1 VVGPKTTRGRL
12 LAGAALLAV
21 ACAAGGWVLA
31 ARTGGGSDS
40 RITWKADKAPFALH
54 VLKGGHELVGDATG
68 AAGPGTRLS
77 YTLADGSNHTVTSLL
92 GSRPVVG
99 GTEYRVA
106 TDEPGRTST
115 VTVKRTPRSIHV
127 AWRLTPDTGVDTVY
141 AAFHSPAPT
150 EHFVGAG
157 IDHTGVDLNGRLVQL
172 KVAYSCGRSVVTPF
186 FASSAGYGVYFD
198 TTAVGHMQFRGTH
211 DGMACDDSNSAN
223 PLCTVVSGPD
233 RVQACFKTLSLD
245 YDVFAGPPAEVVA
258 KYRATAGLM
267 TLPAPA
273 EFATIKWRD
282 RVTGAGG
289 VTDDIAR
296 FKRYRIPLGS
306 VLVDNPWETNGC
318 WGALQFDP
326 RFGDPKT
333 LIRAVHGAG
342 VRFLLWVSPWVDPS
356 PACRPS
362 LSTFRA
368 GTTLPTLHGW
378 NAVDFTNPA
387 ARTTYEAK
395 IAALVRLGVDGFK
408 GDRGD
413 EPDMESMQ
421 FAGGSGR
428 AVHNLFPELFARSVV
443 DASRSAGVPK
453 PVTMF
458 RAGYT
463 GTPAAGAS
471 VWTGDQ
477 IPDFGGMRDAI
488 RSLASLGASGF
499 AVTGSDVGGYS
510 TQNGSQILTAEVF
523 ARWTQLGA
531 VSPIFEVGGADRAA
545 QFWKL
550 GPSAIAAARASVLL
564 HYELFPYLYS
574 LARASSRTG
583 SAILQPLALQYPDD
597 EEAWRNDLEL
607 LVGRD
612 LLAAPVTS
620 TSRFPKVYL
629 PHGSWVDL
637 FRGET
642 LQGGQKVTRPTPLAE
657 FPLYLRAGA
666 TIPFDFRRASLW
678 TKPWPLDAL
687 SVPGRAGWLA
697 ASDDVTVTGAPP
709 ETEVLLA
716 RQSPPGHVSVDGKEV
731 PRFPNVAALRA
742 APTGWVWN
750 ASPFPGA
757 LVKVV
762 PHAGAARVQ
771 AS

>member
-1 VVGPKTTRGRL
+1 
-12 LAGAALLAV
+12 LATGAALVLLA
-21 ACAAGGWVLA
+21 AAGGGWVLSHRGNTDD
-31 ARTGGGSDS
+31 ARVS
-40 RITWKADKAPFALH
+40 WKVDKAPFALH
-54 VLKGGHELVGDATG
+54 LLKGGQELLADATG
-68 AAGPGTRLS
+68 APGPGSRLS
-77 YTLADGSNHTVTSLL
+77 YTLTDGSNHTVTSLV
-92 GSRPVVG
+92 GSRAIAG
-99 GTEYRVA
+99 GTEYTLR
-106 TDEPGRTST
+106 TDEPSRTATVAVTRTS
-115 VTVKRTPRSIHV
+115 RSIHV
-127 AWRLTPDTGVDTVY
+127 SWRLHPDSGVDTVY
-141 AAFHSPAPT
+141 AAFHSPAKS

-157 IDHTGVDLNGRLVQL
+157 IDHAGVDLNGQLVQL

-198 TTAVGHMQFRGTH
+198 TGAVGHMQFRGTH

-223 PLCTVVSGPD
+223 PLCTLVSGPD
-233 RVQACFKTLSLD
+233 RVQACFKTPSLD
-245 YDVFAGPPAEVVA
+245 YDIFVGTPATVVA
-258 KYRATAGLM
+258 KFRATAGLM
-267 TLPAPA
+267 PMPAPA
-273 EFATIKWRD
+273 EFGTIKWRD
-282 RVTGAGG
+282 SVKGRGEI
-289 VTDDIAR
+289 TDDIAQFR
-296 FKRYRIPLGS
+296 RLGIPLGS
-306 VLVDNPWETNGC
+306 VLIDNPWETNGC

-333 LIRAVHGAG
+333 LIRTVHDAG
-342 VRFLLWVSPWVDPS
+342 VRLLLWVSPWVNPS
-356 PACRPS
+356 PVCQPS
-362 LSTFRA
+362 LSTFA
-368 GTTLPTLHGW
+368 PGTTLLTLHDW

-387 ARTTYEAK
+387 ARRTYEAK

-421 FAGGSGR
+421 FAGGPGR
-428 AVHNLFPELFARSVV
+428 AVHNIFAELFARSVV
-443 DASRSAGVPK
+443 DASRSAGLAK

-458 RAGYT
+458 RAAYT
-463 GTPAAGAS
+463 GTPAAGAG

-477 IPDFGGMRDAI
+477 TPDFSGLRDAI

-499 AVTGSDVGGYS
+499 ALTGSDVGGYA
-510 TQNGSQILTAEVF
+510 TQTGQQILTAEVF

-531 VSPIFEVGGADRAA
+531 ISPIFEVGGADHAA

-550 GPSAIAAARASVLL
+550 GARATTAARDSILL

-574 LARASSRTG
+574 LARTSSRTG
-583 SAILQPLALQYPDD
+583 APILQPLGLQYPDD
-597 EEAWRNDLEL
+597 EQAWQHDLEL

-620 TSRFPKVYL
+620 STPVTQVYL
-629 PHGSWVDL
+629 PAGSWVDL

-642 LQGGQKVTRPTPLAE
+642 QKGGRTISRGTPLEE

-666 TIPFDFRRASLW
+666 TIPFNFRASLW

-687 SVPGRAGWLA
+687 SMPGRAGWLSTA
-697 ASDDVTVTGAPP
+697 DDVTLTGAPR
-709 ETEVLLA
+709 ETEVLLS
-716 RQSPPGHVSVDGKEV
+716 RQSPPAQVSVDGKDV
-731 PRFPNVAALRA
+731 PRLPNVAALRA

-762 PHAGAARVQ
+762 PHDGTARVR